1 MSKTY
6 IKEERERLL
15 KEQEDLYVK
24 LAKVDYQLEMLGNM
38 EKPYV
43 ACVQSYSGGGSK
55 QFDTYEKALAKM
67 EEYRGKKMFRNGRN
81 YGVYLYK
88 HKLNGEREM
97 LMEIPLNNYYITPIW
112 NKEHEDE
119 GDKNNG

>member
-1 MSKTY
+1 MSKLY

-15 KEQEDLYVK
+15 EEQEDLYVK
-24 LAKVDYQLEMLGNM
+24 LAKVDYQLEILGKM

-43 ACVQSYSGGGSK
+43 ACVQSYSGGGSM

-67 EEYRGKKMFRNGRN
+67 EEYKGKEMFRNGLN

-97 LMEIPLNNYYITPIW
+97 LMEIPLNSYYKTPIW
-112 NKEHEDE
+112 NEEV
-119 GDKNNG
+119 